1 MAFEFKL
8 PDLGEGLTE
17 GEIVKWLVKVG
28 DSIEEGQAFVQ
39 LETDKAVVEIP
50 SPRKGT
56 VLKLGAVEGQTVQ
69 VGQVLIVIGE
79 PGEKLEAPPNPK
91 KEAKARPSVG
101 VVGELEEAPE
111 EPEERAAQRLS
122 PLKPIPPPPAK
133 PAQIL
138 AVPMVR
144 KLASDLKVDLQT
156 VKGTGP
162 QGRITKED
170 VLKASKAKKV
180 PPKEIPAKEVKETP
194 TSDAHGVVE
203 RVPLRGLRRTI
214 AQAMVKSKSTIP
226 HAAGIDEADITQ
238 LVALKARAKER
249 AAQKKIR
256 LTFLPFAMKALVAA
270 LQEHPY
276 LNASLDDEKGEI
288 ILKKYYHIGIAV
300 DTKDGLMVPVVK
312 NVREKNIF
320 QLAAELE
327 GLSEKARSRTIDL
340 ADLRG
345 GTFTITNFGAMG
357 GIFGFPIIHHPEV
370 AILGMGKIYD
380 KPIVVDGKIEIRKVL
395 PLSLSFDHRVVDGAE
410 AVRFMNTVIQLLEDP
425 GLILLEE

>member
-1 MAFEFKL
+1 MPFAFKL

-28 DSIEEGQAFVQ
+28 DTLEEGQPFVQ
-39 LETDKAVVEIP
+39 VETDKAVIDIP
-50 SPRKGT
+50 SPRKGV
-56 VLKLGAVEGQTVQ
+56 VLNLGAAEGETVQ
-69 VGQVLIVIGE
+69 VGAVIIIIGE
-79 PGEKLEAPPNPK
+79 PGETPEAATK
-91 KEAKARPSVG
+91 EKREAKRPSVG
-101 VVGELEEAPE
+101 VVGELEEASE
-111 EPEERAAQRLS
+111 EPERKIPPKTPPA
-122 PLKPIPPPPAK
+122 KPIPPPPAK
-133 PAQIL
+133 PAPIL

-144 KLASDLKVDLQT
+144 KLAADLKVDLQT
-156 VKGTGP
+156 VRGTGP

-170 VLKASKAKKV
+170 VLKASKERKTF
-180 PPKEIPAKEVKETP
+180 PKEIPTKEIKETP
-194 TSDAHGVVE
+194 ISDAHGVVE
-203 RVPLRGLRRTI
+203 RIPLRGLRRTI

-226 HAAGIDEADITQ
+226 HAAGIDEADISQ

-249 AAQKKIR
+249 AARKNIH
-256 LTFLPFAMKALVAA
+256 LTFLPFVMKALVAA

-288 ILKKYYHIGIAV
+288 ILKKYHNIGVAV
-300 DTKDGLMVPVVK
+300 DTRDGLMVPVVK
-312 NVREKNIF
+312 NVRAKNIF

-327 GLSEKARSRTIDL
+327 ALSEKARNRTIDL
-340 ADLRG
+340 ADLKG

-370 AILGMGKIYD
+370 AILGMGKIYE
-380 KPIVVDGKIEIRKVL
+380 KPVVVDGKIEVRKVL

>member
-17 GEIVKWLVKVG
+17 GEIVKWLVKLG
-28 DSIEEGQAFVQ
+28 DSIEEGQSFVQ
-39 LETDKAVVEIP
+39 VETDKAVIDIP
-50 SPRKGT
+50 SPRKGV
-56 VLKLGAVEGQTVQ
+56 VLKLGAAEGETVQ
-69 VGQVLIVIGE
+69 VGRVIIVIGE
-79 PGEKLEAPPNPK
+79 PGETVEAAPKTK

-111 EPEERAAQRLS
+111 EPGKRILQR
-122 PLKPIPPPPAK
+122 PAPVKPIPPPPAK

-144 KLASDLKVDLQT
+144 KLAGDLKVDLQT
-156 VKGTGP
+156 VKGSGP

-170 VLKASKAKKV
+170 VLKASKERKA

-194 TSDAHGVVE
+194 TSDVHGVVE
-203 RVPLRGLRRTI
+203 RIPLRGLRRTI
-214 AQAMVKSKSTIP
+214 AQAMAKSKSTIP

-256 LTFLPFAMKALVAA
+256 LTFLPFVMKALVAA

-276 LNASLDDEKGEI
+276 LNASLQDEKGEI
-288 ILKKYYHIGIAV
+288 ILKKYYNIGVAV

-312 NVREKNIF
+312 NVRGKNIF
-320 QLAAELE
+320 LLAAELE
-327 GLSEKARSRTIDL
+327 ALSEKARSRTVDL
-340 ADLRG
+340 ADLKG

-380 KPIVVDGKIEIRKVL
+380 KPMVVEGKIEIRKVL